1 MMSAAKGETRRQ
13 TLIGILIAV
22 GMGLLTSI
30 PRAEEPP
37 GLTGG
42 NEAIPPATL
51 APLRIMN
58 GDATLLGSIY
68 LAEGAGPHPTVILL
82 HGFPGN
88 ELNLDLAH
96 AIRRAGWNVAYFHY
110 RGTWG
115 SGGEFSFGNA
125 LDDVEAVLKSL
136 RGKSLAGNYRI
147 DTTRIALIGHSFGG
161 FLALKVAS
169 TDPDISCVAA
179 MAPGNLGLYGQMI
192 VANPE
197 LGKVNWDLIDK
208 EKAVRGYSGQQ
219 SALDLEAHA
228 EDWDL
233 RATATALST
242 RPVLLLHGARDQLV
256 RIVEHQ
262 MLVEAFG
269 AASASRF
276 SSLILPTD
284 HYFSTNRLELADHL
298 VDWLSA
304 ECN

>member
-1 MMSAAKGETRRQ
+1 MSAATESTLRRA
-13 TLIGILIAV
+13 LIGILIAV

-37 GLTGG
+37 GLTGE

-51 APLRIMN
+51 APLRITN
-58 GDATLLGSIY
+58 GDATLLGTVYI
-68 LAEGAGPHPTVILL
+68 AEGAGPHPTVVLL
-82 HGFPGN
+82 HGFPGS

-136 RGKSLAGNYRI
+136 RGESLAGNYRI

-169 TDPDISCVAA
+169 TDPGISCVAA

-262 MLVEAFG
+262 MLVEAFEAAG
-269 AASASRF
+269 ADRF
-276 SSLILPTD
+276 SSLVLPTD
-284 HYFSTNRLELADHL
+284 HYFSTNRMELADHL
-298 VDWLSA
+298 IGWLA
-304 ECN
+304 VECK